1 MTEGINTYRFGFM
14 PYFASF
20 YTAGQVNKIP
30 KTAVD
35 KPDNSYDRNK
45 FQHREPARRQKD
57 EFIRSSDNSGNEI
70 ITDYTKFLFRGAPNQ
85 RNNERGNNT
94 SENNSSKTGENEEN
108 RNKINELPTDKE
120 PVGKKELSEAE
131 KKEVEKLKKIDREVR
146 AHEAAHKAAGGSLVT
161 GGASYTYTTGPDGKR
176 YVTGGEV
183 NIDISYDL
191 DDPQGTIDKMRQ
203 VRRAA
208 LAPSDP
214 SAQDRAVAAKAS
226 QIEARARAELTKEQR
241 ADSYESVTGMMEKNK
256 DSRIAAY
263 QKAEETSKDYASS
276 SFSRVNIISNQTLD
290 KNNMNSIRI

>member
-1 MTEGINTYRFGFM
+1 MIEGINTYRFGFM

-20 YTAGQVNKIP
+20 YAAGQVNKIP

-35 KPDNSYDRNK
+35 KPDNLNDRNK
-45 FQHREPARRQKD
+45 FQHREPSRRQKD
-57 EFIRSSDNSGNEI
+57 EFIRSSDNTGNEI

-85 RNNERGNNT
+85 K
-94 SENNSSKTGENEEN
+94 NSSKEDSTRGDISSKAKENEEK
-108 RNKINELPTDKE
+108 RSKINELPTEKE
-120 PVGKKELSEAE
+120 AVGKKELSDAE

-191 DDPQGTIDKMRQ
+191 DDPRATIDKMRQ

-208 LAPSDP
+208 LAPADP

-226 QIEARARAELTKEQR
+226 QIEARARAELSKQQR
-241 ADSYESVTGMMEKNK
+241 ADSYESVNGMMEENK

-263 QKAEETSKDYASS
+263 QKAEETSKDYAAS
-276 SFSRVNIISNQTLD
+276 SFSRVNIISKQSLD
-290 KNNMNSIRI
+290 KNNINSIRI